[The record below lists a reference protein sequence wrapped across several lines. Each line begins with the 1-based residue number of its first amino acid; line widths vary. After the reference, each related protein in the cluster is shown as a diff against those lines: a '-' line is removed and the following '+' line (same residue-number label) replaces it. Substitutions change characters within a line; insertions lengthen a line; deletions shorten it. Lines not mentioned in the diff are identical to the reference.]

1 LQQPC
6 HFHYPIKLNFGVGVE
21 AHLTMYRHSLALRWT
36 ALGSMALVASL
47 LFPGQAAAE
56 PSVPP
61 SSVLQTGRAVVTR
74 QAVTLKAPQAPKAS
88 ASAATQSNLESK
100 SFFKTKAGAATLI
113 LFGAGVGFAVYS
125 SSNDRVRGAN
135 R

>member
-1 LQQPC
+1 M
-6 HFHYPIKLNFGVGVE
+6 GVE

-36 ALGSMALVASL
+36 AIGCVALIASV
-47 LFPGQAAAE
+47 LFPGLAAAE
-56 PSVPP
+56 PSAPT

-74 QAVTLKAPQAPKAS
+74 QVVTLKAPQAPKAS
-88 ASAATQSNLESK
+88 ATTATQSNLESK

-113 LFGAGVGFAVYS
+113 LFGAGVGYAVYS

>member
-1 LQQPC
+1 
-6 HFHYPIKLNFGVGVE
+6 
-21 AHLTMYRHSLALRWT
+21 MYRHSLAFRWT

-47 LFPGQAAAE
+47 LFTGQAAAE
-56 PSVPP
+56 PSVPT

-88 ASAATQSNLESK
+88 AAAATQSNLESK

-113 LFGAGVGFAVYS
+113 LFGAGVGYAVYS